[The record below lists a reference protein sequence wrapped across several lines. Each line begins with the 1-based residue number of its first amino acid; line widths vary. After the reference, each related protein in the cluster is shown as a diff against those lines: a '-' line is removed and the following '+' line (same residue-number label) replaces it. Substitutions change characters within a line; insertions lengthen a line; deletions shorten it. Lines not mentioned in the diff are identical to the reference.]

1 MVIEWVILDKLPFL
15 TNDEGIKVKSV
26 FESLYLYLQNKQ
38 FWQYDIRDQR
48 HITFGRFLDVETS

>member
-38 FWQYDIRDQR
+38 FWQYDISFMIFKEVKD
-48 HITFGRFLDVETS
+48 I